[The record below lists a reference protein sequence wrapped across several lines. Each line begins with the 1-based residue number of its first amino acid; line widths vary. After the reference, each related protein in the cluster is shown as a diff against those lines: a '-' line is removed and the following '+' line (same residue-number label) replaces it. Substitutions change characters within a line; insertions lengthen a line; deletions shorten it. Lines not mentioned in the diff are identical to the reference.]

1 MGFRS
6 GSLEDAHEKIIVIT
20 MMEMIREV
28 SINLAI
34 M

>member
-1 MGFRS
+1 MGFKN
-6 GSLEDAHEKIIVIT
+6 GGLEVAHEKISVIT
-20 MMEMIREV
+20 NMEMIREV